1 MILCIHNNKG
11 VDKIYLTKKIRLKPT
26 PEQEI
31 KFRKSAG
38 VARFVYNFYLE
49 TEEKVFKE
57 YLNNNSKIQYIPE
70 RQVIKYINNELKP
83 SIKWLREVGC
93 NVIKQASKD
102 ADIAYQRYFKKIGG
116 KPKFKSKKNTK
127 LSFYVNYETLKKTQ
141 KGFRGEKLGDI
152 KASEQ
157 LPALKEGHHYSNPRI
172 SYDGKYWYLTIGY
185 EVEPKNEIL
194 TNESLGIDLGVKD
207 LAICSNGKKYK
218 NINKSRTIKRLKR
231 KLKREQRKLSRRRKD
246 SKNADKQRHKV
257 KLIYRRI
264 TNIRNNYIHQITI
277 EIVRTKPFRIVMED
291 LNIQKML
298 KNKHLAKYIIEQNFY
313 EFKRQ
318 IEYKCQL
325 YGIKFVEVPRF
336 YPSSKMCSC
345 CGNIK
350 KDLKLSDRI
359 YYCDKCGIKIDR
371 DLNAS
376 YNLANYKI
384 I

>member
-1 MILCIHNNKG
+1 M
-11 VDKIYLTKKIRLKPT
+11 YLTKKIRLKPT
-26 PEQEI
+26 SEQEVQ
-31 KFRKSAG
+31 FRKSAG
-38 VARFVYNFYLE
+38 VARWAYNYLLSEKERVYNEFLA
-49 TEEKVFKE
+49 
-57 YLNNNSKIQYIPE
+57 NGKIGKKSISE
-70 RQVIKYINNELKP
+70 GEVRKYINNVLKP
-83 SIKWLREVGC
+83 TTHQWLKEVGS
-93 NVIKQASKD
+93 NVMKQGVKD
-102 ADIAYQRYFKKIGG
+102 ADVAYQRFFKGLSN

-127 LSFYVNYETLKKTQ
+127 LSFYVNYESLKKTQ
-141 KGFRGEKLGDI
+141 NGFKGERLGNV
-152 KASEQ
+152 KTSES
-157 LPALKEGHHYSNPRI
+157 LPTISKNDHYFEPRI
-172 SYDGKYWYLTIGY
+172 SYDGKYWYLTVGY

-231 KLKREQRKLSRRRKD
+231 KLKREQRRLSRKRKD
-246 SKNADKQRHKV
+246 SKNADKQKYKI

-264 TNIRNNYIHQITI
+264 TNIRNNYIHQITK
-277 EIVRTKPFRIVMED
+277 EIVKAKPFRIVMED

-298 KNKHLAKYIIEQNFY
+298 KNKHLAKYIIEQKFY

-376 YNLANYKI
+376 YNLANYEDI
-384 I
+384 